1 MRCACS
7 RSQRYFGKLSHDELH
22 PRQSEVAVSA
32 FPLLYSV
39 SDNIAPEIGQTTPSV
54 ALYRARY
61 LKLQDC
67 NTCEQPA
74 CWLTPKL
81 CCDWSMQCRLAGD
94 NFFSGQRTAG
104 SLAVLISFSGSIPA
118 ELASIR
124 DLTVLELSPRPK
136 LRYSAWS

>member
-54 ALYRARY
+54 ALYQARY

-74 CWLTPKL
+74 CWLISSVVIGR
-81 CCDWSMQCRLAGD
+81 C
-94 NFFSGQRTAG
+94 NAG
-104 SLAVLISFSGSIPA
+104 SPA
-118 ELASIR
+118 TTFFQVNALQAR
-124 DLTVLELSPRPK
+124 
-136 LRYSAWS
+136 